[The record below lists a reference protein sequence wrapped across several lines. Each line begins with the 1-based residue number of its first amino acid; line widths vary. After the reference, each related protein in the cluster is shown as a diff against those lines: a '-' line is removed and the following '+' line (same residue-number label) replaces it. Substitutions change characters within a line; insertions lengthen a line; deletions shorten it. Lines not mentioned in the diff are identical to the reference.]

1 MKRILAVFM
10 LSFLLAIPLA
20 VNAQDPTETPDPEAT
35 TEPVTVPEDDATV
48 STEGGDVTVTGD
60 DSTVVVENAPA
71 AVNYWDAVESWVKS
85 SIGILL
91 AASVAIA
98 TSVST
103 IKTILL
109 APLRDKTTTLDAEV
123 WNGITVYQV
132 AVLGLVII
140 ISALSYAADVNPF
153 KNAPVAWVGVLPEWL
168 TAVVTILITAYLS
181 VASHE
186 FLDWLRRKGEVAE
199 G

>member
-1 MKRILAVFM
+1 MKIL
-10 LSFLLAIPLA
+10 LLALA
-20 VNAQDPTETPDPEAT
+20 LTLMLMAVSIAAAQDSDDPTDPEPPSDDPIETPDT
-35 TEPVTVPEDDATV
+35 VT
-48 STEGGDVTVTGD
+48 SGDVTVTGD

-103 IKTILL
+103 VKTILL
-109 APLRDKTTTLDAEV
+109 APIRDKTELFSVEI
-123 WNGITVYQV
+123 WNNFSFYDV
-132 AVLGLVII
+132 AVLGLVVI
-140 ISALSYAADVNPF
+140 ISGLSYAADVNPF